1 MEIVEPANSKKNNNI
16 KANDFNLISM
26 ARSADQIIVRSFQCF
41 LQGSSPFGK
50 VLSHE
55 PSPSPLERF
64 RGKGGMDIF
73 WNHMLKY
80 S

>member
-26 ARSADQIIVRSFQCF
+26 ARSADQLYVAFNVFCRVR
-41 LQGSSPFGK
+41 
-50 VLSHE
+50 H
-55 PSPSPLERF
+55 PLEKYF
-64 RGKGGMDIF
+64 PMNPPPPPWNNLPGEGVMDIF